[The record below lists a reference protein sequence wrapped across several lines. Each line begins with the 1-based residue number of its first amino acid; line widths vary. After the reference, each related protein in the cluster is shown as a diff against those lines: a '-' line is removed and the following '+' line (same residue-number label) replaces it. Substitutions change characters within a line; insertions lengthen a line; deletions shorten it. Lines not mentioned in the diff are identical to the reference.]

1 MLEEV
6 LSQLSSMPM
15 FSIYLVLFLFS
26 FIENIFPPSP
36 SDVVVVVGASLIAST
51 KMDFIPVLLITS
63 IGSAMG
69 FVLMYFVGK
78 FFGEKVIRTG
88 KLKFVSKQAMQNV
101 DSWFNKYGYK
111 LIAANRFLPGTR
123 SIISFF
129 SGVHELHL
137 LKTFLLA
144 ALSAFLWNA
153 LIIYLGMEVGHNV
166 ELIDYYLNT
175 YSSVILAI
183 TAVAALIFGVRF
195 FIKKKNKVN

>member
-195 FIKKKNKVN
+195 FIKKKNKDN

>member
-1 MLEEV
+1 
-6 LSQLSSMPM
+6 MPM

-183 TAVAALIFGVRF
+183 TAVAALVFTIRY
-195 FIKKKNKVN
+195 FIKRKKSVS